1 MTVNSKTEIICIM
14 YKQDVDKFN
23 TFILARKESY
33 RYIIQNSFT
42 STVRSTKSTK
52 PSKLM
57 IENIKITTVHYYLH
71 NSMAKIHSGF
81 TKTYPRN
88 TTTKGLL
95 YTFSLCENIITTGV
109 EGKVLR
115 KLCTRLFDF
124 FNFVRDFLIFFAM
137 FFEGRR
143 FFRVLYLSAGVIGWH
158 ARSDTLAPY
167 IFIICLDYALRISLD
182 TNLEL
187 GFTLQKYRYP

>member
-57 IENIKITTVHYYLH
+57 IENIKIDERASVYIL
-71 NSMAKIHSGF
+71 A
-81 TKTYPRN
+81 
-88 TTTKGLL
+88 
-95 YTFSLCENIITTGV
+95 
-109 EGKVLR
+109 LR
-115 KLCTRLFDF
+115 KYNYYWCR
-124 FNFVRDFLIFFAM
+124 
-137 FFEGRR
+137 G
-143 FFRVLYLSAGVIGWH
+143 
-158 ARSDTLAPY
+158 
-167 IFIICLDYALRISLD
+167 
-182 TNLEL
+182 
-187 GFTLQKYRYP
+187 